1 MLVFMRYAWTWRIK
15 QDRIEEYVCMHREP
29 WAELMQEHSA
39 AGISD
44 YSIYRDGN
52 RFFYTFEC
60 EDVEAAFRYLAASEP
75 CQRWNEITSAM
86 VEGSFDLGR
95 AEPIQ
100 FLEEIFRL
108 D

>member
-1 MLVFMRYAWTWRIK
+1 MLAAMRYAWTWRIRP
-15 QDRIEEYVCMHREP
+15 DRLDEYVRMHREP
-29 WAELMQEHSA
+29 WPEIMREHSA

-60 EDVEAAFRYLAASEP
+60 DDVEAAFRYLAESEA
-75 CQRWNEITSAM
+75 CQRWNAITSTM
-86 VEGSFDLGR
+86 VEGSFDFEE

-100 FLEEIFRL
+100 FLEEVFRL
-108 D
+108 E

>member
-15 QDRIEEYVCMHREP
+15 PDRIEEYVCMHREP
-29 WAELMQEHSA
+29 WAELMREHSA

-60 EDVEAAFRYLAASEP
+60 EDVEAAFRYLSASEP

-86 VEGSFDLGR
+86 VVGSFDLGET
-95 AEPIQ
+95 EPIQ

-108 D
+108 E